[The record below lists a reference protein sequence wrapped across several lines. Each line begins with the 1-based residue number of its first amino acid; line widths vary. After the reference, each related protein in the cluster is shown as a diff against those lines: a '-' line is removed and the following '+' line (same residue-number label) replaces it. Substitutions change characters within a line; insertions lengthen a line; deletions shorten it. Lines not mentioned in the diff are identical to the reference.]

1 MTLVIVYIVG
11 FIAWTVF
18 ETYRQR
24 ALAENGERPSVMMVF
39 VCSLLWPF
47 MILDLPDIAANMRKP
62 VVYED
67 SHIAK
72 FAPYPHNDHSN
83 CEECVWN
90 AESKTRILP

>member
-24 ALAENGERPSVMMVF
+24 ALDERPSIMMIL
-39 VCSLLWPF
+39 VCSLLWPL
-47 MILDLPDIAANMRKP
+47 MIIDLPDITANMRKP

-83 CEECVWN
+83 CAECKWN
-90 AESKTRILP
+90 AEP